1 MKRVLFVCL
10 GNICRS
16 PVAEGIFMHKVR
28 ERGLESRLTGDS
40 AGTAGYHIGEP
51 PHTTSSSVARE
62 YGVALNHRAR
72 QFQQADFER
81 FDHILCMDRSNYE
94 TVRRLAGTTHL
105 QSKVGMIGQF
115 LSGPVPAPVEGAP
128 EIPDPYY
135 GPVAG
140 FHDVH
145 QLLDTA
151 TSNLI
156 THLTSA
162 S

>member
-1 MKRVLFVCL
+1 MKKVLFVCL

-28 ERGLESRLTGDS
+28 EQGLGTLLIGDS

-51 PHTTSSSVARE
+51 PHTTSTSVARE

-72 QFQQADFER
+72 QFHSADFEQ
-81 FDHILCMDRSNYE
+81 FDLILCMDRSNYD
-94 TVRRLAGTTHL
+94 TIRRLAGTARL
-105 QSKVGMIGQF
+105 QSKVGMIGQWIA
-115 LSGPVPAPVEGAP
+115 GPTPTAVETAP

-145 QLLDTA
+145 QMLDTA